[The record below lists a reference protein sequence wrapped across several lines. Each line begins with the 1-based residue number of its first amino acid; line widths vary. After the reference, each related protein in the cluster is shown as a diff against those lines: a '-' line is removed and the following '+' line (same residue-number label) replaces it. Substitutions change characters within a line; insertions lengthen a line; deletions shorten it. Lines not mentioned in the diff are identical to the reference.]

1 MTHDGRGEIEAV
13 LSMAIQACASAR
25 HELNELEITAW
36 LAAIESFGTNAT
48 KSFLLNWVGS
58 NRRAPSVSDL
68 RKALDPSFVEEEVAL
83 EQLYK
88 LVTSIGPYDAPS
100 ANAIGT
106 TLCRVI
112 ENLGGWT
119 RVNEVMP
126 DRGDRFAW
134 NAFADRFATAFGTA
148 RTQEFQATLLPP
160 GSRPVLIAPVGIHQ
174 MGKAASQVS
183 GALALPEPAR
193 EALPGCRA

>member
-1 MTHDGRGEIEAV
+1 MNQGARSDIEAV

-36 LAAIESFGTNAT
+36 LAAIESFGTEAT
-48 KSFLLNWVGS
+48 TKFLLNWVGS
-58 NRRAPSVSDL
+58 SRRAPSVSDL

-83 EQLYK
+83 EQLYR
-88 LVTSIGPYDAPS
+88 LVTSIGPYDAPQ
-100 ANAIGT
+100 ANAIGP

-119 RVNEVMP
+119 RMNEVMP

-134 NAFADRFATAFGTA
+134 NAFSERFANAFGTA

-160 GSRPVLIAPVGIHQ
+160 GLRPTLIAPVGIHE
-174 MGKAASQVS
+174 MGKAASLS
-183 GALALPEPAR
+183 GRSLALSEPVERA
-193 EALPGCRA
+193 APGSAT